1 MSETEKPFLAGSS
14 HEELAAFCA
23 AKRLPAFR
31 ARQIAQWLYEKL
43 IVEPEKMSNLPES
56 LRLEIAD
63 FFRAPAS
70 RVVEKVVA
78 PDGTAKLRLELFDRE
93 SIETVLIPTPERLTF
108 CLSTQVGCPVGCR
121 FCASGAHGLT
131 RNLTT
136 GEILEE
142 FLISSR
148 EAGRKPDNLVF
159 MGIGE
164 GLLNFAEF
172 SRALEILSSP
182 DHFGFAPRRITVS
195 SSGYVP
201 GICKLA
207 AMKKEYNLAIS
218 LHAVD
223 DEMRAK
229 LIPDALRYPIA
240 EILEAAD
247 FYCETVGRQYTLEY
261 TMIAGINDSV
271 DTAKKLAAI
280 AMKHHAKI
288 NLIPLN
294 QAEGDFRRPD
304 RRTIEEFETTISAAG
319 ARVTRRV
326 ERGFKR
332 GAACGQLRSESLK
345 QGESY
350 VQ

>member
-1 MSETEKPFLAGSS
+1 MSETGKPFLAGAS
-14 HEELAAFCA
+14 HEELTAFCA
-23 AKRLPAFR
+23 AKQLPAFR
-31 ARQIAQWLYEKL
+31 ARQIAQWLYEKWT
-43 IVEPEKMSNLPES
+43 VEPEKMSNLPDP
-56 LRLEIAD
+56 LRRDLAD

-70 RVVEKVVA
+70 RVADKVVA
-78 PDGTAKLRLELFDRE
+78 PDGTAKLRIELYDRE
-93 SIETVLIPTPERLTF
+93 SVETVLIPTPERLTF

-121 FCASGAHGLT
+121 FCASGEHGLT

-142 FLISSR
+142 LLLSSR
-148 EAGRKPDNLVF
+148 EAGQKPDNIVF

-172 SRALEILSSP
+172 SRALEMLSSP
-182 DHFGFAPRRITVS
+182 DYFGFAPRRITVS

-201 GICKLA
+201 GIRKLA
-207 AMKKEYNLAIS
+207 EMKKEFNLAIS

-240 EILEAAD
+240 EILDAAD
-247 FYCETVGRQYTLEY
+247 FYCETAGRQYTLEY
-261 TMIAGINDSV
+261 TMIAGVNDSV
-271 DTAKKLAAI
+271 ETAKKLAAI
-280 AMKHHAKI
+280 ARKHHAKI

-294 QAEGDFRRPD
+294 QAAGDFRRPD
-304 RRTIEEFETTISAAG
+304 RKTIEAFETEISSAG

-345 QGESY
+345 KEEKD
-350 VQ
+350 V

>member
-1 MSETEKPFLAGSS
+1 MSQSDQQFLAGASQ
-14 HEELAAFCA
+14 EALQLFCNEA
-23 AKRLPAFR
+23 GVPPFR
-31 ARQIAQWLYEKL
+31 ARQIADWLYNKL
-43 IVEPEKMSNLPES
+43 IVEPEKMLNLPAS
-56 LRLEIAD
+56 LRLALKD

-70 RVVEKVVA
+70 RVAEKVTA
-78 PDGTAKLRLELFDRE
+78 NDGTAKLRLELFDGE
-93 SIETVLIPTPERLTF
+93 SIETVLIPTPERMTF

-131 RNLTT
+131 RNLYT

-142 FLISSR
+142 FLLSSI
-148 EAGRKPDNLVF
+148 EAGQRPDNLVF

-182 DHFGFAPRRITVS
+182 DYFAFAPRRITVS

-201 GICKLA
+201 GIRKLTQ
-207 AMKKEYNLAIS
+207 MKKEYNLAIS

-223 DEMRAK
+223 DEMRAQ
-229 LIPDALRYPIA
+229 LIPDPLRYPIA
-240 EILEAAD
+240 EILAAAD
-247 FYCETVGRQYTLEY
+247 DYCDTVGRQYTLEY
-261 TMIAGINDSV
+261 TMISGVNDSL

-280 AMKHHAKI
+280 AMAHHAKI

-294 QAEGDFRRPD
+294 QAEGDFRRPE
-304 RRTIEEFETTISAAG
+304 RRQIEEFERTIAAAG

-332 GAACGQLRSESLK
+332 GAACGQLRSENLMK
-345 QGESY
+345 GKRDE
-350 VQ
+350 